1 MIAATEAAVAGAVE
15 RLERADRTGTPCRP
29 VRDLIG
35 VEDLTAAYAVQR
47 RLAGRRAAA
56 GARVPGCPTPIG
68 LTCRPSSKCSG

>member
-35 VEDLTAAYAVQR
+35 VEDLTSR
-47 RLAGRRAAA
+47 M
-56 GARVPGCPTPIG
+56 
-68 LTCRPSSKCSG
+68 PSSVVSPAGG